1 MSFRLR
7 VAIAG
12 FCLVAAAAAM
22 LLASDA
28 LRWQHRVGVDDKR
41 FAAAPERSDLWSL
54 RPLAPFAPTR
64 LLLGL
69 DDDLAYRHAA
79 QAFVLGRPRLETYTD
94 TESIIQRT
102 RAQVLLADIG
112 DGGGGHS
119 SDARAEASN
128 LLGVLRLVS
137 TFLDPPQATTYLT
150 GAAEDFRRAIALAP
164 EHGHAKYNLELTLL
178 RLRDQLAQR
187 GASGQSPRG
196 GVGSGSGAKR
206 PGSGY

>member
-7 VAIAG
+7 VAIAA
-12 FCLVAAAAAM
+12 FCLVVAAATM
-22 LLASDA
+22 LLASDS
-28 LRWQHRVGVDDKR
+28 LRWQHRVGVDDQR

-54 RPLAPFAPTR
+54 RPLAPLAPTR
-64 LLLGL
+64 FLLGL
-69 DDDLAYRHAA
+69 DDDLAYRRAM

-112 DGGGGHS
+112 DGGHS

-128 LLGVLRLVS
+128 LLGVLRLVN

-150 GAAEDFRRAIALAP
+150 SAAEDFRQAIALAP

-178 RLRDQLAQR
+178 RLRDELAKS
-187 GASGQSPRG
+187 GASGQSPQG

>member
-1 MSFRLR
+1 MSRRR
-7 VAIAG
+7 VASAV

-22 LLASDA
+22 LVATDA

-54 RPLAPFAPTR
+54 RPFAPLAPTR

-69 DDDLAYRHAA
+69 DDDLAYRRGM

-94 TESIIQRT
+94 SESIIQRT
-102 RAQVLLADIG
+102 RAQVLLADIA
-112 DGGGGHS
+112 DGGHS
-119 SDARAEASN
+119 SDAEAQASN

-137 TFLDPPQATTYLT
+137 TFLDPPQASTYLT
-150 GAAEDFRRAIALAP
+150 SAAEDFRQAITLAP
-164 EHGHAKYNLELTLL
+164 EHEHAKYNLELTLL
-178 RLRDQLAQR
+178 RLRDQLAQS
-187 GASGQSPRG
+187 GASGQTPQG

>member
-1 MSFRLR
+1 MSLR
-7 VAIAG
+7 VRVGIAA
-12 FCLVAAAAAM
+12 FCLVAAAAVV
-22 LLASDA
+22 LFASDA

-54 RPLAPFAPTR
+54 RPFAPFVPTR

-69 DDDLAYRHAA
+69 DDDLAYRRAI

-94 TESIIQRT
+94 TESITERT
-102 RAQVLLADIG
+102 RAQVLLADIV
-112 DGGGGHS
+112 DGGQAPE
-119 SDARAEASN
+119 ARAEASN

-137 TFLDPPQATTYLT
+137 TFLDPPQATTHLT
-150 GAAEDFRRAIALAP
+150 SAAEDFRRAITLAP
-164 EHGHAKYNLELTLL
+164 GHAHSKYNLELTLL
-178 RLRDQLAQR
+178 RLRDELAR
-187 GASGQSPRG
+187 GGASGQSPQG